1 MDYLSTILAFVSGG
15 GISTIISLKFARK
28 SNKVDFADKAIHFME
43 EQNDKMIKRVK
54 ALEKRIDDLE
64 EISCLK
70 IDCTGRV
77 KVV

>member
-1 MDYLSTILAFVSGG
+1 
-15 GISTIISLKFARK
+15 
-28 SNKVDFADKAIHFME
+28 ME

>member
-28 SNKVDFADKAIHFME
+28 SNKVDFADKAIRFME
-43 EQNDKMIKRVK
+43 EQNDKMIKRVE

-70 IDCTGRV
+70 IDCAGRV
-77 KVV
+77 RAV